1 VRIKDLIESRLLLV
15 TGKGGT
21 GKTTISV
28 ALARAAA
35 SGGRKVLLLELDT
48 QRSALPEF
56 FGTTPTFQPAS
67 VDTNLHV
74 SNVLWKKALED
85 WLSAEV
91 RVARM
96 VRLVLSN
103 RMVNLFLEATPGAPE
118 LSIYARILRLSADF
132 DTVIV
137 DLPASGHATSF
148 FRVPHRSLQL
158 FPAGPIHK
166 LCQRIIET
174 LGRPTTRTVIASMP
188 EEMVLNETIE
198 TWNIIRHLAPE
209 MCPPGVILNQCL
221 LPSLSA
227 GEVTLLGRVGN
238 ALGVGS
244 GLAETLPSNE
254 REGLGREL
262 LRAGLW
268 EVERE
273 HTTAEAIGR
282 IQRETQAELFLIPMM
297 VARGSANDIATRLEN
312 LFLRSMQTAEQPEVR
327 T

>member
-28 ALARAAA
+28 ALARVAA
-35 SGGRKVLLLELDT
+35 SEGRKVLLLELDN

-56 FGTTPTFQPAS
+56 FGTTPVFEPTL
-67 VDTNLHV
+67 VEKGLYL
-74 SNVLWKKALED
+74 SNVIWKKALED
-85 WLSAEV
+85 YLAGEV
-91 RVARM
+91 PVARV

-118 LSIYARILRLSADF
+118 LSLYARILHLREDF
-132 DTVIV
+132 DTVVV

-158 FPAGPIHK
+158 FRVGPIHK
-166 LCQRIIET
+166 LCERVIEV
-174 LGRPTTRTVIASMP
+174 LGDATTRTVIASMP

-198 TWNIIRHLAPE
+198 TWNAIRRLAPE
-209 MCPPGVILNQCL
+209 MSAPEVILNQCL
-221 LPSLSA
+221 LPSLSP
-227 GEVTLLGRVGN
+227 GELTLLARVGN

-244 GLAETLPSNE
+244 GDAAELPVDRHE
-254 REGLGREL
+254 ELGREL

-268 EVERE
+268 EIERE
-273 HTTAEAIGR
+273 RTTAEAIER
-282 IQRETQAELFLIPMM
+282 IQRETRAEVFLVPMM
-297 VARGSANDIATRLEN
+297 VSRGSANDIATRLEN
-312 LFLRSMQTAEQPEVR
+312 LFLRAMLTEGQPGAHP
-327 T
+327 